1 MRNFNDIREGTNEAS
16 VDLLRK
22 KLKKI
27 KGITKDQIQ
36 VLATMPTPVLTSVIN
51 QLSMIVSDTSE
62 SKRTDGGT
70 SFMFKTAA
78 DSKKFLA
85 YAKDF
90 RKAKAWTMNG
100 LFFVDVYDVNKPVA
114 IKLAKFQQQFW
125 KEDVQENVA
134 FAGNNSYVGQAQG
147 ELPKELE
154 EAPLVASEITILDG
168 ILKKIKDDIIKD
180 KLKGKIERSWPKM
193 QQLAK
198 LAGYNIS
205 KKMQSKGKTYRW
217 DLKK

>member
-100 LFFVDVYDVNKPVA
+100 LFFVDVYDVNKPVS

-134 FAGNNSYVGQAQG
+134 FAGNNSYIGQAQG

-154 EAPLVASEITILDG
+154 EAPLVASDITILDG

>member
-1 MRNFNDIREGTNEAS
+1 
-16 VDLLRK
+16 
-22 KLKKI
+22 
-27 KGITKDQIQ
+27 
-36 VLATMPTPVLTSVIN
+36 
-51 QLSMIVSDTSE
+51 
-62 SKRTDGGT
+62 
-70 SFMFKTAA
+70 
-78 DSKKFLA
+78 
-85 YAKDF
+85 
-90 RKAKAWTMNG
+90 MNG

-125 KEDVQENVA
+125 KEDVKENVT
-134 FAGNNSYVGQAQG
+134 FAGNNSYIGQAQG

-154 EAPLVASEITILDG
+154 EAPLIASDITILDG

>member
-36 VLATMPTPVLTSVIN
+36 VLASMPTPVLTSVIN

-85 YAKDF
+85 YEKDF

-134 FAGNNSYVGQAQG
+134 FAGNNSYIGQAQG

-154 EAPLVASEITILDG
+154 EAPLIASDITILDG

>member
-125 KEDVQENVA
+125 KEDVQENVT
-134 FAGNNSYVGQAQG
+134 FAGNNSYIGQAQG

-154 EAPLVASEITILDG
+154 EAPLIASDITILDG

>member
-70 SFMFKTAA
+70 SFMCKTAA

-134 FAGNNSYVGQAQG
+134 FAGNNSYIGQAQG
-147 ELPKELE
+147 EFPKELE
-154 EAPLVASEITILDG
+154 EAPLVASDITILDG
-168 ILKKIKDDIIKD
+168 ILSKIKDDIIKD